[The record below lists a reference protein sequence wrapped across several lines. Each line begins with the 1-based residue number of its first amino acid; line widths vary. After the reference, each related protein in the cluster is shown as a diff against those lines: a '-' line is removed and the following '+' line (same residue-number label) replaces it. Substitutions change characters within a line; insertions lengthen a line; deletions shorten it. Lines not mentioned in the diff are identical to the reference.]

1 MKKLFYNGFIYT
13 SNPDQPHAE
22 AMIVEAGK
30 IVWIGNQVDL
40 QQSITDAEWINLQ
53 GRRVLPG
60 IIDAHMHPLMLADVE
75 QQIYCGPP
83 QVHSIIEIQGEIQK
97 KYDELNVQDRNAW
110 IRGWG
115 YDEVKLAEQ
124 RSPTRW
130 DLDQVAPNV
139 PVILTRTCA
148 HIIVVN
154 SVALRLAG
162 INDLTV
168 SPAGGEIEVNADG
181 ELTGILKE
189 KARDLIYKVMQE
201 PTIEEQA
208 QRLATLSEKL
218 FSQGIT
224 STTELMATSHLTN
237 FYDLFVKA
245 YSFGYKQRT
254 VLYYLWEEISKSKEI
269 FSTHR
274 LNRNSY
280 LHVGGIKLFADGSI
294 SGKTAWVD
302 SPYKNELENVGLS
315 TTTSEEL
322 LDAAMVAEENEIQL
336 VVHAMGERAIEQIVD
351 TFHRKQNWIKDAPS
365 IRIEHAALPNK
376 ETLLK
381 AIEAGIGFVT
391 QPIFLFAEIN
401 SYLTNL
407 GSEKTNQSYP
417 LKTMLKS
424 GAKVVISS
432 DAPATSWADTSNPF
446 IGIKAAV
453 TRTAY
458 TGQTFNLN
466 ECVTVE
472 EAIDLY
478 TRHAQQMT
486 RIADVGQLKVGFR
499 SDFIVLDKDILNIDS
514 SEIDQIHVLETYL
527 DGHLVHSSDKII
539 V

>member
-13 SNPDQPHAE
+13 SNPNQPHAE

-30 IVWIGNQVDL
+30 IIWIGNQAEIKEGM
-40 QQSITDAEWINLQ
+40 SDAEGIDLQ

-60 IIDAHMHPLMLADVE
+60 IIDAHMHPVMLADVD

-83 QVHSIIEIQGEIQK
+83 KVHSIFEMQGEIQK
-97 KYDELNVQDRNAW
+97 KYDELSAQVHNTW

-115 YDEVKLAEQ
+115 YDEVKLTEQ

-130 DLDQVAPNV
+130 DLDQVAPDV
-139 PVILTRTCA
+139 PVILTRTCS

-154 SVALRLAG
+154 SVALQLAG
-162 INDLTV
+162 INEKTV
-168 SPAGGEIEVNADG
+168 SPTGGEIDVNAKG
-181 ELTGILKE
+181 ELTGIFKE
-189 KARDLIYKVMQE
+189 KAREFIYSVIPE
-201 PTIEEQA
+201 PTIDEQA
-208 QRLATLSEKL
+208 QRLATFSEKL
-218 FSQGIT
+218 FTQGIT
-224 STTELMATSHLTN
+224 STTELMATSLSTN
-237 FYDLFVKA
+237 FYDLFMKA
-245 YSFGYKQRT
+245 YTFGYKQRT
-254 VLYYLWEEISKSKEI
+254 VLYYLWEEISRSEEVLA
-269 FSTHR
+269 THK
-274 LNRNSY
+274 LNRNSF
-280 LHVGGIKLFADGSI
+280 LHIGGIKLFADGSI

-302 SPYKNELENVGLS
+302 SPYKNERENIGLS

-322 LDAAMVAEENEIQL
+322 VDAAKVAKKHDIQL

-351 TFHRKQNWIKDAPS
+351 TFHRQHNWIKDAPS
-365 IRIEHAALPNK
+365 IRIEHAALPKK

-381 AIEAGIGFVT
+381 AIEIGISFVT

-407 GSEKTNQSYP
+407 GSERTNQSYP
-417 LKTMLKS
+417 LKTMIQL
-424 GAKVVISS
+424 GAKVAISS

-458 TGQTFNLN
+458 TGQTYNLS

-478 TRHAQQMT
+478 TRHAQEIA
-486 RIADVGQLKVGFR
+486 RIANVGQLKVGYCA
-499 SDFIVLDKDILNIDS
+499 DFIILDRDILNMDVN
-514 SEIDQIHVLETYL
+514 EIDQINVLHTYL
-527 DGHLVHSSDKII
+527 DGQLVHST
-539 V
+539 